1 MKQESKQRCRVLVFY
16 FQISGGNNF
25 KEMGPFFSLQ
35 QLFQRNNKRTI
46 FCWRLQKLKLW
57 WILFVYVNTL
67 CVFVC
72 ARVCTGAFTGHPPAA
87 RPSKGDHA
95 ASGGGA
101 GHPPKSDTVT
111 AAAGPCCRQA
121 GTHSAGQNHNRAWAS
136 AQQNTHTA
144 ENEEN
149 VCLHLQVPPPP
160 APTHHPTV
168 IVPAPALTQHSH
180 HHVTVVTVSPSVYTS
195 TMSTSRQN
203 LDTIVQVS
211 GLNVSKLAD

>member
-1 MKQESKQRCRVLVFY
+1 MVGITL
-16 FQISGGNNF
+16 
-25 KEMGPFFSLQ
+25 EMGPFFFPSAAFSEKHQENYFL
-35 QLFQRNNKRTI
+35 LEAAKTKA
-46 FCWRLQKLKLW
+46 LVDPV
-57 WILFVYVNTL
+57 FVSKHS
-67 CVFVC
+67 VFVC

-121 GTHSAGQNHNRAWAS
+121 SAQSAGQKHNRAWAS
-136 AQQNTHTA
+136 AQQNTHIA

-168 IVPAPALTQHSH
+168 IVPAPTLTQHSH

-203 LDTIVQVS
+203 LDTIVQVR